1 MTNLLGTT
9 MFSSR
14 EGAPGTLVNVLAVFF
29 VAFGLSACAT
39 NDPSGSMQAGVPV
52 ERSISPYKMAPLDT
66 AAVSVGGETTTLQIS
81 QGGTI
86 DLKGETRRVEG
97 MPVEEFRALLVRS
110 YGGGAK
116 VDIVEFR
123 PNRITVLGE
132 VFHQIHVQLDAG
144 PMRVMDAIA
153 AANGFTPLAN
163 KRRVKLLRENA
174 GDIEVYEL
182 DLREMMMGRDMNQNM
197 LLKAGDIITVPRNFL

>member
-1 MTNLLGTT
+1 ML
-9 MFSSR
+9 SSG
-14 EGAPGTLVNVLAVFF
+14 EGGPGTVISVLAVFF
-29 VAFGLSACAT
+29 AAFGLSACAT
-39 NDPSGSMQAGVPV
+39 SNPSSSTEAAIPV
-52 ERSISPYKMAPLDT
+52 ERSVCPYKMAPLDT
-66 AAVSVGGETTTLQIS
+66 ATVRAGGETTTLQIS
-81 QGGTI
+81 QGGMI
-86 DLKGETRRVEG
+86 DIKGGQRRVEG

-110 YGGGAK
+110 YGEGANAG
-116 VDIVEFR
+116 IVEFR

-132 VFHQIHVQLDAG
+132 VFHQIHAQLDAG

-163 KRRVKLLRENA
+163 KRRVKLLRQNA

-182 DLREMMMGRDMNQNM
+182 DLREMMTGRDMNQNI